1 MKDFTHPAE
10 YIRRVD
16 INPLWGRKHIVWE
29 LRPDVNILSG
39 VNGIGKSTIMRKMAQ
54 QMEHGDL
61 PSVTITYE
69 PAEAD
74 GIPFDVLHG
83 GESSGLGRQLS
94 RYAYCKADRQTFY
107 RVADELFAVTEKT
120 IVRTPDEIL
129 FRQDGEVLTTD
140 QLSSGERQ
148 MLGILL
154 TVLVQEGKPCVLFM
168 DEPEISLHFEWQERL
183 ISIIRELNPNVQIIL
198 STHSPAIIMSGWMD
212 AVTEVTDITM
222 ENG

>member
-1 MKDFTHPAE
+1 MKEITHPALR
-10 YIRRVD
+10 ISRVD
-16 INPLWGRKHIVWE
+16 INPLWGKKHIVWD

-54 QMEHGDL
+54 ELEHGDL
-61 PSVTITYE
+61 PSVTITFD
-69 PAEAD
+69 PPTAD

-83 GESSGLGRQLS
+83 GETGGLGRLLS

-107 RVADELFAVTEKT
+107 KVADELFAVTEKT

-148 MLGILL
+148 MLAILL
-154 TVLVQEGKPCVLFM
+154 TVLVQEGQPCVLFM

-183 ISIIRELNPNVQIIL
+183 ISIVRELNPNAQIIL

-212 AVTEVTDITM
+212 AVTEVTDITV
-222 ENG
+222 

>member
-1 MKDFTHPAE
+1 MKEILHPAQC
-10 YIRRVD
+10 ISRVD
-16 INPLWGRKHIVWE
+16 INPLWGKKHIAWD
-29 LRPDVNILSG
+29 LRRDVNILSG

-54 QMEHGDL
+54 HLEYADVPG
-61 PSVTITYE
+61 VTITFD
-69 PAEAD
+69 PSDAD

-83 GESSGLGRQLS
+83 GETRGLGRLLS
-94 RYAYCKADRQTFY
+94 RYAYCKADRQAFY
-107 RVADELFAVTEKT
+107 RVADELFAVSEKT
-120 IVRTPDEIL
+120 IVRTPEEIL

-148 MLGILL
+148 MLAILL
-154 TVLVQEGKPCVLFM
+154 TVLLQEGRPCVLFM

-212 AVTEVTDITM
+212 AVTEVTDITV
-222 ENG
+222 NG

>member
-1 MKDFTHPAE
+1 MKEIIHPAQC
-10 YIRRVD
+10 ISRVD
-16 INPLWGRKHIVWE
+16 INPLWRRKHIRWD
-29 LRPDVNILSG
+29 LRRDVNILSG
-39 VNGIGKSTIMRKMAQ
+39 VNGIGKSTIMQKMAQ
-54 QMEHGDL
+54 QLEHGDL
-61 PSVTITYE
+61 PSVTITFD
-69 PAEAD
+69 PPEAD

-83 GESSGLGRQLS
+83 GENSGLGRLLS

-120 IVRTPDEIL
+120 IIRTPGEIL
-129 FRQDGEVLTTD
+129 FRQEGEVLTTD

-154 TVLVQEGKPCVLFM
+154 TVLVQEGRPCVLFM

-212 AVTEVTDITM
+212 AVTEVTDITVD
-222 ENG
+222 G